1 MLGKDHLLQLQDI
14 QEVLNLFNEDDNGI
28 LKITCYFEEY
38 LGVASV
44 WTDIQMLDCGSGR
57 GKLDCVFAVIL
68 AGMKLLDN

>member
-1 MLGKDHLLQLQDI
+1 MKAIYQLQQDKLGKIYSTTNPYVVQICNSRYMLGKDHLLQLQDI

-44 WTDIQMLDCGSGR
+44 
-57 GKLDCVFAVIL
+57 
-68 AGMKLLDN
+68 